1 MHIMETP
8 QKTLLIIDDDA
19 TLRQALAR
27 FFKDK
32 GYKVSEAE
40 NGKIGIK
47 TAAAEKPMA
56 ILLDI
61 MMPEMGGIQAI
72 KALKETNP
80 DLLALITLMSNSSDM
95 NFLSEAVDLGVLKY
109 VLKGDMSLEDIF
121 KTVDAYAG
129 K

>member
-8 QKTLLIIDDDA
+8 PKTLLIIDDD
-19 TLRQALAR
+19 TILRQALAA

-32 GYKVSEAE
+32 GYKVSEAD
-40 NGKIGIK
+40 NGKIGI
-47 TAAAEKPMA
+47 AAASSEKPMA

-72 KALKETNP
+72 KALKESNP
-80 DLLALITLMSNSSDM
+80 DLLPRITLMTNSSDM
-95 NFLSEAVDLGVLKY
+95 NFLSDAVELGVLKY
-109 VLKGDMSLEDIF
+109 ILKGDMSLEDIF